1 MYQRNNLPFFS
12 GHATDSSVYLSNW
25 IINYALKLLN
35 PTFTLFPHVIQKMW
49 AIKSSLT
56 FIEHEKHSSNRI
68 FFIRKSFFH
77 FTQSPLVNPPLQ
89 TSQYHA

>member
-25 IINYALKLLN
+25 IINYALELS
-35 PTFTLFPHVIQKMW
+35 LFFLHVIQKMW

-56 FIEHEKHSSNRI
+56 FIEREKHSSNN
-68 FFIRKSFFH
+68 FFSSEKSFFH